1 MWNVQLVGFQNLSLD
16 GLNMAIWFFNASMPL
31 LSDNPL
37 GGGGCYQ
44 LQIHKCFQLFI
55 WMKSSA
61 LVFVVVSPGSWTL
74 VIGTR
79 GRQHFTRSTRL
90 NNYTLMQL
98 FYSWKQVSI
107 PATQTFNFIEVS
119 RIMLPTLQHKAGHLL
134 WKITSSCLSENY
146 SGAHTLQV
154 YTCQYTGVE

>member
-1 MWNVQLVGFQNLSLD
+1 
-16 GLNMAIWFFNASMPL
+16 MAICFFLPRVC
-31 LSDNPL
+31 P
-37 GGGGCYQ
+37 
-44 LQIHKCFQLFI
+44 CFLPIRSWGVIISYRYINVFNSPD

-119 RIMLPTLQHKAGHLL
+119 RIVLPTLQHKAGHLL